1 MKPQSLSNEDY
12 NHSVL
17 KIGVNYF
24 TGAHFDTSMTDYTG
38 ADLFVDALSD
48 YGVNHVF
55 GNPGTT
61 ELPVVHA
68 IADSDIEYV
77 LGLHEDI
84 AVGMAGGYAQTR
96 RYHSHHDDSINPLG
110 VANLHL
116 APGLAHGLGNLYAAK
131 VAGAPLLVTAGNH
144 STDFRHE
151 EPILSGNLLRMTRQ
165 FCKDSQEVL
174 DVDALPTMVRRAV
187 RTALTPPTGPVFLGL
202 PLDTMLAETDASPE
216 RLGPIST
223 AGGGDVAGI
232 ERAADLLAE
241 ADSPVL
247 VVGDHVARAGA
258 DAVAAAVTLAEAAG
272 FRVHAEILSC
282 EVNFPADHDQWVSHI
297 PPDEDLARTLMS
309 TDTILFA
316 GCSTN
321 TTLTRHERPLVS
333 DDTTCIHVSDA
344 PHEIGKNQPAD
355 AAVIG
360 DPGVVMQELAVR
372 LRDQL
377 DDETRDE
384 RLDAVSS
391 MKEMVEGQMAM
402 MGTGEAEDDPRAS
415 KAELVDALY
424 ETAPDAYIVDEGITS
439 KYAMLTRWPLQP
451 EQYISNK
458 GGGLGYGL
466 PASVGAALAESQ
478 RDEPRDVLGFV
489 GDGSYLYYPH
499 SLYSAARYDLN
510 LTVVI
515 PDNRNYRILKDN
527 TLNIMGGD
535 ESDYDWAGME
545 FEPPV
550 DIPKN
555 AESHGARGQLVE
567 SPEDIAPAV
576 ETALDRD
583 GPDVLDVLIH
593 D

>member
-1 MKPQSLSNEDY
+1 MAD
-12 NHSVL
+12 H
-17 KIGVNYF
+17 
-24 TGAHFDTSMTDYTG
+24 TGAE
-38 ADLFVDALSD
+38 LFVDALSE
-48 YGVNHVF
+48 YGVKHVF

-68 IADSDIEYV
+68 IADSDIEYI

-96 RYHSHHDDSINPLG
+96 RYHAHHDDEITPLG

-131 VAGAPLLVTAGNH
+131 VAGAPVLVTAGNH

-151 EPILSGNLLRMTRQ
+151 EPILSGDLLRMTRQ
-165 FCKDSQEVL
+165 FCKSSQEVL
-174 DVDALPTMVRRAV
+174 DPSAIPTMVRRAV

-202 PLDTMLAETDASPE
+202 PLDTMLTETDASPE
-216 RLGPIST
+216 RLGAIPT
-223 AGGGDVAGI
+223 GGSGDATSI
-232 ERAADLLAE
+232 ERAADLLVD

-258 DAVAAAVTLAEAAG
+258 DAVAAAVELAEASGA
-272 FRVHAEILSC
+272 RVHGEILLS
-282 EVNFPADHDQWVSHI
+282 EVDFPMDHDQWVSPI
-297 PPDEDLARTLMS
+297 PPDEDLARTLLS
-309 TDTILFA
+309 TDTVVFA

-321 TTLTRHERPLVS
+321 TTLTRHEGELVTE
-333 DDTTCIHVSDA
+333 DTTCIHLSDA
-344 PHEIGKNQPAD
+344 VHEIGKNQPAD

-360 DPGVVMQELAVR
+360 DPGVVMGDLATR
-372 LRDQL
+372 LRERL
-377 DDETRDE
+377 DDEHREE
-384 RLDAVSS
+384 RLDAVRSV
-391 MKEMVEGQMAM
+391 KEMVEGQMAA
-402 MGTGEAEDDPRAS
+402 MGEGDEDDDPRAS
-415 KAELVDALY
+415 KAELVDAL
-424 ETAPDAYIVDEGITS
+424 EATAPDAYIVDEGITS

-478 RDEPRDVLGFV
+478 RENPRNVMGFV

-499 SLYSAARYDLN
+499 SLYTAARYDLD
-510 LTVVI
+510 LTVII

-527 TLNIMGGD
+527 TLDLMGGE
-535 ESDYDWAGME
+535 ESDYDWPGME
-545 FEPPV
+545 FDPPV

-555 AESHGARGQLVE
+555 AESHGARGELVE

-576 ETALDRD
+576 EDALDRD
-583 GPDVLDVLIH
+583 GPDVLDVLVH